1 MNRPLGPTP
10 WRWAIR
16 TLPPCLVL
24 VAPIAGGAPVWA
36 LHAAPPVARI
46 EERQAGPYH
55 IVVHLSP
62 DPARVTKP
70 LQVLVSGR
78 TLTRATVTLIGQ
90 PALGTNA
97 MALRPIRLNED
108 VNDPGQ
114 YAAPITFE
122 IVGAWELDLR
132 VEGARGSGRTLVPII
147 VASSPSALP
156 LWLGWA
162 IGLSP
167 LLGLAWFSWWNW
179 CRYASRPAVHGGKAL
194 VRP

>member
-70 LQVLVSGR
+70 LQVGHLRALIQSFAFFLHQGALK
-78 TLTRATVTLIGQ
+78 LTTK
-90 PALGTNA
+90 GTKDTKN
-97 MALRPIRLNED
+97 
-108 VNDPGQ
+108 
-114 YAAPITFE
+114 
-122 IVGAWELDLR
+122 
-132 VEGARGSGRTLVPII
+132 
-147 VASSPSALP
+147 
-156 LWLGWA
+156 
-162 IGLSP
+162 
-167 LLGLAWFSWWNW
+167 LL
-179 CRYASRPAVHGGKAL
+179 
-194 VRP
+194 